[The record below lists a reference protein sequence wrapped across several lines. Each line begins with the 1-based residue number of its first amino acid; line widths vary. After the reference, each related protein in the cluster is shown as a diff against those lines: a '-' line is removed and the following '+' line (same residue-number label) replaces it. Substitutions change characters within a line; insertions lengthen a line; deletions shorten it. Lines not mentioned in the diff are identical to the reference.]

1 MAASK
6 PVIASDIRGNREL
19 LGESPFRK
27 LILPDDVA
35 GFRKSIQYIGKKDLA
50 REGKY
55 NREKIKAYSKE
66 RVEAKMERIYRQ
78 VILQKGRSEK

>member
-1 MAASK
+1 MMWQ
-6 PVIASDIRGNREL
+6 DL
-19 LGESPFRK
+19 ESP
-27 LILPDDVA
+27 
-35 GFRKSIQYIGKKDLA
+35 YIGKKDLA